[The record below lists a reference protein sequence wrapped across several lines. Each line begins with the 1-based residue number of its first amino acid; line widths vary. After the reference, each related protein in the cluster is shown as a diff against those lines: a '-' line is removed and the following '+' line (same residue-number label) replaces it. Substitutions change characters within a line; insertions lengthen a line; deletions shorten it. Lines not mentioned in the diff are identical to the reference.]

1 MWGRT
6 VVVDS
11 GTLED
16 SARTIIDSD
25 IAADRIN
32 TWFEEGLT
40 TAAGIDSETA
50 RSVAR
55 AIESMPE
62 YQESVDAIIAA
73 FVDSLF
79 ATGGGTQG
87 VDLDGALSPLVPV
100 VAGELAER
108 DIHVEVES
116 IEDVLDDAG
125 VLELDAGQAATIAA
139 VVVDARVFLTQVVV
153 VSLLGMLFAGALA
166 VVLALEKYAMFRQL
180 STRVVV
186 AALSYAVVLRL
197 AGWALDPS
205 RGRSP
210 IAGSIGVLLSSNS
223 DVLLILGA
231 VAAGLAAAGYWL
243 TSRTREPFVGH
254 PDEPA
259 DSDTRDLVSV

>member
-6 VVVDS
+6 VVVDDQ
-11 GTLED
+11 TIEE

-25 IAADRIN
+25 IATDRIN

-40 TAAGIDSETA
+40 TAADIDSETA

-55 AIESMPE
+55 AIKSRPE

-79 ATGGGTQG
+79 ATGGDTQG

-108 DIHVEVES
+108 DIHVEAGS

-125 VLELDAGQAATIAA
+125 VVELDAGQAATIAA
-139 VVVDARVFLTQVVV
+139 VVVDARVFLTQVVA
-153 VSLLGMLFAGALA
+153 VSLLGMLLAGALA
-166 VVLALEKYAMFRQL
+166 VALALERYAMFRQL

-210 IAGSIGVLLSSNS
+210 IAGGIGVLLSSNS
-223 DVLLILGA
+223 GVFLIFGA
-231 VAAGLAAAGYWL
+231 VAAGLAAAGYLL
-243 TSRTREPFVGH
+243 TSRTREPSVDH
-254 PDEPA
+254 PDEPV
-259 DSDTRDLVSV
+259 DDETRDLVSV